1 MGSIKEEVI
10 REAMQ
15 EAFLE
20 RYQLKRYKY
29 DMEKMQKDLT
39 RAVAARDFSYN
50 RLRLDLEQILLE
62 ENIAL
67 INANGS
73 EAESTNEKLE
83 ELASK
88 RASIEK
94 ELKIREDWWELLD
107 QDFTFR
113 EEAKTKL
120 KELDAVRDPSKQLQK
135 ELQNISFLRAWVV
148 RVKAITPMS
157 FCMNWI
163 DEKETIVDLRKE

>member
-10 REAMQ
+10 KEAMQ

-20 RYQLKRYKY
+20 RYRMARFMY
-29 DMEKMQKDLT
+29 DMERMQKDLT

-73 EAESTNEKLE
+73 EADSTDEKLE
-83 ELASK
+83 QLASK

-94 ELKIREDWWELLD
+94 ELKIKEEWWELLD
-107 QDFTFR
+107 QDFAFR

-120 KELDAVRDPSKQLQK
+120 KELDAVRDP
-135 ELQNISFLRAWVV
+135 A
-148 RVKAITPMS
+148 
-157 FCMNWI
+157 
-163 DEKETIVDLRKE
+163 